1 MISQLDKVE
10 VRVLGVLLE
19 KEKTT
24 PDYYPLSI
32 NAVKVASNQKSNRE
46 PVMELGDHQV
56 MDTLSMLDRKA
67 YVMKQPLSEARTLK
81 YSHRLGS
88 LHDFCDAELAI
99 LCILFL
105 RGPQTIGELRTR
117 TQRIYA
123 FEDLSKVQQAL
134 DHLID
139 EAFGPF
145 ICQLPKQAGSSAN
158 RFAHL
163 FSGEVNIEETHSV
176 VSRGSA
182 TAIEASSMEAR
193 ITELETSVKNLE
205 ERLTKLESA

>member
-1 MISQLDKVE
+1 MISKLDKVE

-46 PVMELGDHQV
+46 PVMELGDSQV

-88 LHDFCDAELAI
+88 LYDFSDAELAI
-99 LCILFL
+99 LCVLFL

-117 TQRIYA
+117 TQRMFA
-123 FEDLSKVQQAL
+123 FENLGQIQQAVG
-134 DHLID
+134 HLMD
-139 EAFGPF
+139 EEFGPF
-145 ICQLPKQAGSSAN
+145 VFQLPKQAGSSAN

-163 FSGEVNIEETHSV
+163 FSGEIDIEKIQLETVAKATHAPSALTMRV
-176 VSRGSA
+176 V
-182 TAIEASSMEAR
+182 
-193 ITELETSVKNLE
+193 ELEKLVSDFE
-205 ERLTKLESA
+205 ERLTKLESN